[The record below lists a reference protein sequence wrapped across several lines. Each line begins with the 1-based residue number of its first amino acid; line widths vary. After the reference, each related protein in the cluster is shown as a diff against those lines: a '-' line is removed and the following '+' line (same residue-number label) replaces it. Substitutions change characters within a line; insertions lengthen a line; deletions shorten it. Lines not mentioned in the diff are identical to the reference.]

1 MQINLFGMSFNISKS
16 FLFYWLV
23 DWIWLDI
30 SWSFMGL
37 ELYNKINLASIT
49 SVYVI
54 SNISKKEIVL
64 VECHLVF
71 FDWSIGLQMLCL
83 KNVF

>member
-1 MQINLFGMSFNISKS
+1 MQVNLFGMSFNISKS

-30 SWSFMGL
+30 PWSFMGL

-54 SNISKKEIVL
+54 
-64 VECHLVF
+64 
-71 FDWSIGLQMLCL
+71 
-83 KNVF
+83 